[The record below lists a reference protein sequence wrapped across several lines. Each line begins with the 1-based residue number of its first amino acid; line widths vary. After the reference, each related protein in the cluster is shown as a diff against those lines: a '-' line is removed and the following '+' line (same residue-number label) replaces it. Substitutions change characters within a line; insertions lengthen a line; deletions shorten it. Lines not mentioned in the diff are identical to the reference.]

1 MPQSKENLL
10 CNLAHELRQPLS
22 TIESIAYYLELA
34 LPNADPRV
42 LEQLTRLRHLVA
54 QSGWM
59 ISDSLALS
67 QEPDSRPEAI
77 DLDELLSEFV
87 LEQMQHDA
95 RRVHSNLE
103 LSGAPAWMDYQQGRD
118 LVHGICRFF
127 STVAKPGAEISV
139 STSVLASG
147 GILLRAHAEGSTGD
161 DANLPAG
168 SNLTLECIDNIVA
181 RNGGSI
187 FIRLSDPTRLELAV
201 EVPAAPLI
209 RALLPELVEAL
220 PSLEEVEQQEP
231 VAPGIL

>member
-34 LPNADPRV
+34 LPDAEPRV

-54 QSGWM
+54 QSGW
-59 ISDSLALS
+59 ILSDSLALS
-67 QEPDSRPEAI
+67 EVPAARPEAI

-87 LEQMQHDA
+87 LEQMHHDA
-95 RRVHSNLE
+95 RRVHFNLE

-127 STVAKPGAEISV
+127 GTVARPGTGISV
-139 STSVLASG
+139 ATRVLSSG

-168 SNLTLECIDNIVA
+168 ANLTIECIENIVA
-181 RNGGSI
+181 RNAGSL
-187 FIRLSDPTRLELAV
+187 FIRLTDPSRLELAV
-201 EVPAAPLI
+201 EVPAAPIDLE
-209 RALLPELVEAL
+209 RLPESDGAL
-220 PSLEEVEQQEP
+220 PSFLEVGIPEP